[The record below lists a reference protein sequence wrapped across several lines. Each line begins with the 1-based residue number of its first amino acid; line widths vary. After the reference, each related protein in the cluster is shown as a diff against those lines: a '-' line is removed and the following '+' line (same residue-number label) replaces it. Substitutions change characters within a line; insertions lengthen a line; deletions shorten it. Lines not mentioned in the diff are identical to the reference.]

1 MKMEDKMRTTNNLN
15 RIAVNTKF
23 SQLLN
28 TDTTQVALGA
38 QEEMLFKM
46 GYNIFGKRSMAIMIK

>member
-46 GYNIFGKRSMAIMIK
+46 GYNIFGKRSIAIMIK

>member
-28 TDTTQVALGA
+28 TDTTQVALGV
-38 QEEMLFKM
+38 QEEMLFRM
-46 GYNIFGKRSMAIMIK
+46 GYNIFGKRSIAIMIK